1 MSNVIQFPGIN
12 RNPPVLQKEKI
23 ATDVSTV
30 KFNHIHETLQILI
43 PKLFND
49 ISLAGFDV
57 VPEEEDDS
65 ENIKDSAMIVE
76 SIRSLLCKY
85 YDIKHPIQEIS
96 DSFFIEG
103 EDGTITVTKHL
114 DLNLE
119 DYEEDQPYTAE

>member
-12 RNPPVLQKEKI
+12 RNPLVLQEEKI
-23 ATDVSTV
+23 ATDMNSV
-30 KFNHIHETLQILI
+30 KLNHIHETLQILI

-119 DYEEDQPYTAE
+119 EYEEDQPYVAE